1 MKKWI
6 LGLIVVST
14 GCVLAGCQQKQTT
27 TQTTTM
33 STSTTST
40 TTEKSIA
47 LEEISFDSSDS
58 STSQTSTSSTTEA
71 TLDTNSRDANSR
83 DANIQKM
90 SEEST
95 SSSSTSATVS
105 GKWSAQKAQELATFM
120 TSWGTTMQQ
129 TYQAYTPGN
138 NVDFYGSQL
147 PDQALKNGNGG
158 WTVALNKSPITLK
171 WSENGTAAN
180 GEYAV
185 VATYSDANTQPEF
198 KKHFYFFTI
207 KDGQP
212 YVLITMQNQGNAEN
226 YLYVSETENT
236 DLRNGFANIVN

>member
-14 GCVLAGCQQKQTT
+14 GCVLAGCQQKKTT

-71 TLDTNSRDANSR
+71 TLDTNSR

>member
-58 STSQTSTSSTTEA
+58 STSQTSKSSTTEA
-71 TLDTNSRDANSR
+71 TLDTNSR

-105 GKWSAQKAQELATFM
+105 GKWNAQKAQELATFM

>member
-6 LGLIVVST
+6 LGLMVVST

-71 TLDTNSRDANSR
+71 TLDTNSRDAN
-83 DANIQKM
+83 IQKM

-105 GKWSAQKAQELATFM
+105 GKWNAQKAQELATFM

-236 DLRNGFANIVN
+236 DLRNRFANIVN

>member
-1 MKKWI
+1 
-6 LGLIVVST
+6 
-14 GCVLAGCQQKQTT
+14 
-27 TQTTTM
+27 
-33 STSTTST
+33 
-40 TTEKSIA
+40 
-47 LEEISFDSSDS
+47 
-58 STSQTSTSSTTEA
+58 
-71 TLDTNSRDANSR
+71 
-83 DANIQKM
+83 M

>member
-71 TLDTNSRDANSR
+71 TLDTNSRDAN
-83 DANIQKM
+83 IQKM

-95 SSSSTSATVS
+95 SSSSTSATAS
-105 GKWSAQKAQELATFM
+105 GKWNAQKAQELATFM
-120 TSWGTTMQQ
+120 TSWGTTIQQ

>member
-6 LGLIVVST
+6 LGLMVVST
-14 GCVLAGCQQKQTT
+14 GCVLTGCQQKQTT
-27 TQTTTM
+27 TQSTTM

-58 STSQTSTSSTTEA
+58 TTNQTTTDSKTES
-71 TLDTNSRDANSR
+71 TLDTNSRDT
-83 DANIQKM
+83 NIQKM

-95 SSSSTSATVS
+95 NSSSTTAPVV
-105 GKWSAQKAQELATFM
+105 GKWNAQKAQELATFM

-129 TYQAYTPGN
+129 AYQAYTPGN
-138 NVDFYGSQL
+138 NVDFYGTQL
-147 PDQALKNGNGG
+147 PDSALKNGNGG
-158 WTVALNKSPITLK
+158 FRAALNNTPITLK
-171 WSENGTAAN
+171 WSENGTAAS

>member
-6 LGLIVVST
+6 LGLMVVST
-14 GCVLAGCQQKQTT
+14 GCVLTGCQQKQTT
-27 TQTTTM
+27 TQSTTM

-58 STSQTSTSSTTEA
+58 TTNQTSTDSKMES
-71 TLDTNSRDANSR
+71 TLDTTSR

-95 SSSSTSATVS
+95 SSSSTTAPVT
-105 GKWSAQKAQELATFM
+105 GKWNAQKAQELATFM
-120 TSWGTTMQQ
+120 ASWGTVMQQ
-129 TYQAYTPGN
+129 SYQAYTPGN
-138 NVDFYGSQL
+138 NVDFYGAQL
-147 PDQALKNGNGG
+147 PDSALKNGNGG
-158 WTVALNKSPITLK
+158 FQAALNNTPITLK
-171 WSENGTAAN
+171 WSETGQASS

-185 VATYSDANTQPEF
+185 AATYSDAPTQPDF

-226 YLYVSETENT
+226 YLHVSETENS
-236 DLRNGFANIVN
+236 DLRNGFATIVN